1 MSFIAKFYGLV
12 GIPGTTQA
20 VVPCDQVAKTILG
33 LNTI

>member
-12 GIPGTTQA
+12 EIPGTQA